1 MHGKESLHARLRL
14 FVLMVA
20 LGSAAC
26 RPTAVPTPQPVVR
39 APRVVPEPASTTVTG
54 GAPFTLARTSN
65 IVVDAGNPEVAAI
78 AEMLKRR
85 LTHIVAIVAVSSS
98 GAIIPPCGRCR
109 ELIRQVDPANWET
122 MVVVAANDIVRL
134 ADLLPHA
141 EPVRKA

>member
-1 MHGKESLHARLRL
+1 MTGFDPVELSAKALAVAAPLACSDECTAGGVGAAALSETGEVFTGICIDARCG
-14 FVLMVA
+14 
-20 LGSAAC
+20 LGCCA
-26 RPTAVPTPQPVVR
+26 
-39 APRVVPEPASTTVTG
+39 EY
-54 GAPFTLARTSN
+54 
-65 IVVDAGNPEVAAI
+65 AAI

-122 MVVVAANDIVRL
+122 MVVVEANDIVRL